1 MATTNVKI
9 VDLEKLGLNNE
20 LMKEYSDKNDEALKA
35 LTDAIS
41 DKLAVLE
48 GEDEGSIKKIVTD
61 KLAEIVADAPE
72 SLDTLKEISDWITS
86 HGSDATTM
94 NTAIQ
99 DNAAAISTLEEKV
112 EALESAE
119 PEPLVFATAD
129 EIRALWSEKNS
140 DEEED
145 TENPDE

>member
-48 GEDEGSIKKIVTD
+48 GEDEGSVKKIVAD

-86 HGSDATTM
+86 HGSDAAEM

-99 DNAAAISTLEEKV
+99 ENASDISELKEKV
-112 EALESAE
+112 EALESE
-119 PEPLVFATAD
+119 EPLVFATAED
-129 EIRALWSEKNS
+129 IRALWAKKNS

-145 TENPDE
+145 TENPGE

>member
-1 MATTNVKI
+1 MATTNAKI

-48 GEDEGSIKKIVTD
+48 GEDEGSVKKIVAD
-61 KLAEIVADAPE
+61 KLAEIVAGAPE

-86 HGSDATTM
+86 HGSDAAEM

-99 DNAAAISTLEEKV
+99 ENASDISELKEKV
-112 EALESAE
+112 EALESE
-119 PEPLVFATAD
+119 ELVFATED
-129 EIRALWSEKNS
+129 EIRALWAEKNS
-140 DEEED
+140 DEEENA
-145 TENPDE
+145 ENLGE